1 MSAGTITLTNSSVTV
16 LGDGTTFTA
25 DLLAGDFV
33 VAVVG
38 GVTYS
43 LPVKTVDSATQL
55 TLIRA
60 YDGPTASGSAFNSVP
75 RYAMNTITAQ
85 LAADTANV
93 IRGIVYDKSNW
104 QQVFSGTGT
113 ITVTLPDGST
123 YSGPSWNALSTQLAS
138 KADTTAL
145 NAYAKKG
152 TNSDITSLSG
162 LTTALSLHQGGT
174 GSQTAAGA
182 RSNLGLGTAAT
193 LNVGNTSGTVAAGDD
208 GRFGT
213 LEGKTGGTVT
223 SEVVVNGLMHATGF
237 RPTNLSTESSG
248 NARSIGLNWT
258 DAVGS
263 IASTLEYYLV
273 AGQYHS
279 LRMLIDQ
286 ASFSFR
292 GNGNAV
298 APGGAWIDGSDRRL
312 KDKFEEIKDATGKVL
327 ALTGYTY
334 DMNGQRRAG
343 IVAQDLQAVL
353 PEAVELMGP
362 GRDKDGNNVDD
373 LLGVNYSSVTALL
386 VNAVKEQQQMIEAL
400 TARIA
405 ALESV
410 KSS

>member
-1 MSAGTITLTNSSVTV
+1 MSVGTITLSNGSVTIS
-16 LGDGTTFTA
+16 GTGTTFTA
-25 DLLAGDFV
+25 DLAAGDFI

-38 GVTYS
+38 GVTYT
-43 LPVKTVDSATQL
+43 LPVKTVDSATQV

-60 YDGPTASGSAFNSVP
+60 YDGPTVSGAAWSAVP
-75 RYAMNTITAQ
+75 RDAMNAITAQ
-85 LAADTANV
+85 LAADTAKA
-93 IRGIVYDKSNW
+93 IRGLNYDKNNW
-104 QQVFSGTGT
+104 QHVFSGTGT
-113 ITVTLPDGST
+113 ITITLPDGST
-123 YSGPSWNALSTQLAS
+123 YSGPAWNYLSSQLAS
-138 KADTTAL
+138 KVDMNTL
-145 NAYAKKG
+145 NEYAKKG
-152 TNSDITSLSG
+152 ANSDITSLAG
-162 LTTALSLHQGGT
+162 LTTPLSLVQGGT
-174 GSQTAAGA
+174 GATNAGA
-182 RSNLGLGTAAT
+182 ARSSLGLGTAAT
-193 LNVGNTSGTVAAGDD
+193 RNVGNTSGTVAAGDD

-213 LEGKTGGTVT
+213 LEGKTGGTVS
-223 SEVVVNGLMHATGF
+223 SEVVVVGLMHATGF
-237 RPTNLSTESSG
+237 RPTNLSTEASG
-248 NARSIGLNWT
+248 NARSIGINWT

-312 KDKFEEIKDATGKVL
+312 KDKFEEIKDAISKTL

-362 GRDKDGNNVDD
+362 GLDKNGNHVDD

-386 VNAVKEQQQMIEAL
+386 VNAVKEQHMMIGAL
-400 TARIA
+400 TARVA
-405 ALESV
+405 ALESA